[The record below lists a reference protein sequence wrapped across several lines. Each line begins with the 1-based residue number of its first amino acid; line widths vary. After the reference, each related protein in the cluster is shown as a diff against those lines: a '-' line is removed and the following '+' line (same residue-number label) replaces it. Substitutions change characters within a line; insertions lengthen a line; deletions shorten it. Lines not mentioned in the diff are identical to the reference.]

1 MVPVVKNLPAN
12 AGDIRDVCSNPG
24 SRRSPGVGHGNAFQ
38 YSCLD
43 NPMARGT
50 WQATV
55 HRATKNWMQLST
67 HALYMKRNEHLE

>member
-1 MVPVVKNLPAN
+1 MNTLYEGFPGGTSGKEPAW
-12 AGDIRDVCSNPG
+12 
-24 SRRSPGVGHGNAFQ
+24 VGKIPWNRAWQRFQ

-67 HALYMKRNEHLE
+67 HALYVKRNEHLE